1 MDEMEMEDEEEMAKE
16 EEAEGGVELMLT
28 ARKSDTEVMSHQRF
42 N

>member
-1 MDEMEMEDEEEMAKE
+1 MEIEYEVEMATE
-16 EEAEGGVELMLT
+16 EGAGGGVELMLT